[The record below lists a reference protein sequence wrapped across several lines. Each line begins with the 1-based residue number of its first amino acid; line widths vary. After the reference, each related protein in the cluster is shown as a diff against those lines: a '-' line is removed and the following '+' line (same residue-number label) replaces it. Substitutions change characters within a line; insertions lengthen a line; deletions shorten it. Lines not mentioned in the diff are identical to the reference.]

1 MLDCP
6 DREMIIRTL
15 LADLGYMDWLM
26 VCSRDP
32 GPEAIEVTFYL
43 ENLKSKRRAAFAIPK
58 ALFPDPRLYP
68 SIKKLISLALLEPD
82 GVKNEH
88 LEPNREAQKII
99 SRRQAYNRDA
109 FNFFGRCSGRNYF
122 RHFDG
127 ARESRVYG
135 FHAFTSYRVWHGAC
149 QEYAA

>member
-15 LADLGYMDWLM
+15 LANLGYMDWLM
-26 VCSRDP
+26 VCSREP

-43 ENLKSKRRAAFAIPK
+43 ENLKSRRRAGFAIPK

-68 SIKKLISLALLEPD
+68 YIKKLISLALREPD

-88 LEPNREAQKII
+88 LEPNREAQ
-99 SRRQAYNRDA
+99 N
-109 FNFFGRCSGRNYF
+109 
-122 RHFDG
+122 HFL
-127 ARESRVYG
+127 E
-135 FHAFTSYRVWHGAC
+135 T
-149 QEYAA
+149 